1 MPPATKTRAAKFR
14 PAKSHRV
21 TIANIRRTIG
31 CAANQTVLE
40 AAIAAGIDYP
50 YACATGNCGTC
61 TSRLDA
67 GKVSLLPRGDASLT
81 PQQEKAGQTLACRAR
96 PRGDV
101 TITWL
106 GRGGA

>member
-1 MPPATKTRAAKFR
+1 MARAAK
-14 PAKSHRV
+14 KHRV
-21 TIANIRRTIG
+21 TSANAKQTIE

-61 TSRLDA
+61 TSRLEA
-67 GKVSLLPRGDASLT
+67 GKVSLLPRSDASLT
-81 PQQEKAGQTLACRAR
+81 QQQEKAGQPLACRAR

-101 TITWL
+101 TISWL